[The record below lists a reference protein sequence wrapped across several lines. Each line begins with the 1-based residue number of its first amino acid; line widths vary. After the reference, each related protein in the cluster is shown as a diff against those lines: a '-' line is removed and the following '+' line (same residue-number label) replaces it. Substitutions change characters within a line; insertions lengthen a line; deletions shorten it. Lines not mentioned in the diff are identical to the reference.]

1 MWDAYPE
8 LISQGNTKAI
18 SRCISLIENE
28 VKGYEQLLL
37 DLTIKNIPVLGI
49 TGPPG
54 AGKSTLTDALIKSA
68 VDDHKKI
75 AVLCVDPS
83 SSFTYGSIL
92 GDRIRMNKWHNEP
105 KVYIRSLATRGSLG
119 GLHPMII
126 QITDLLK
133 SSDFD
138 LIVIETVGI
147 GQSEIAIAEIA
158 DLTLL
163 VLVPESG
170 DDIQTMKAGV
180 MEIADMFVINKSDR
194 DGADVF
200 IKNLKSAFPN
210 GSDVPV
216 LKTVACNGVGVPELY
231 ALIKQRL
238 SLPSSSSRK
247 KTIIARKAYQLIIK
261 KRMDD
266 IDLGTLTEKIAHSL
280 EENELFNVYLFV
292 KNNY

>member
-8 LISQGNTKAI
+8 LISQGNTRAI

-28 VKGYEQLLL
+28 VAGFEQLLL
-37 DLTIKNIPVLGI
+37 NASIKNVPVVGI

-68 VDDHKKI
+68 IDDNKKI

-92 GDRIRMNKWHNEP
+92 GDRIRMNKWYNEP
-105 KVYIRSLATRGSLG
+105 RVFIRSLATRGSLG

-133 SSDFD
+133 SADFD
-138 LIVIETVGI
+138 LIIIETVGI

-194 DGADVF
+194 EGADLF
-200 IKNLKSAFPN
+200 MKNLKSSFPN
-210 GSDVPV
+210 GTDKPV
-216 LKTVACNGVGVPELY
+216 LKTVASSGIGVPELY
-231 ALIKQRL
+231 AAIMQRL
-238 SLPSSSSRK
+238 TSPHDSARK
-247 KTIIARKAYQLIIK
+247 QTIMARKAYQLIIK
-261 KRMDD
+261 KRMEDIAIDD
-266 IDLGTLTEKIAHSL
+266 LTEKIKRSL
-280 EENELFNVYLFV
+280 KENEMFNVYLFV
-292 KNNY
+292 QNNY